1 MSTFLI
7 IILVALLVS
16 SCSDPVIQEGEAS
29 WYGPGFHGRMT
40 SSGEVYDQSDTT
52 AAHRTLPF
60 DTVVKVVNKEN
71 DKSVTVR
78 INDRGPYRNNRIIDL
93 SRSAADKI
101 DMTDS
106 GTAQVQLK
114 LLEAGGPIPANL
126 EQEMFT
132 IQIAE
137 YNAPPFA
144 QKFAEQVGSEAR
156 VESIVFLD
164 RTRYVVFY
172 GNYTSIAD
180 ARRDLT
186 KLSEEGYEGFVRQ
199 IN

>member
-1 MSTFLI
+1 M
-7 IILVALLVS
+7 VALLVS

-29 WYGPGFHGRMT
+29 WYGPGFHGQMT
-40 SSGEVYDQSDTT
+40 SSGEIYDQSDTT

-60 DTVVKVVNKEN
+60 DTVVKVINKEN

-93 SRSAADKI
+93 SRSAAEKI

-114 LLEAGGPIPANL
+114 LLEAGGRIPANL

-156 VESIVFLD
+156 VESINFLD

-172 GNYTSIAD
+172 GNYTSITD
-180 ARRDLT
+180 ARQDLAELT
-186 KLSEEGYEGFVRQ
+186 ENGYSGFVRQ